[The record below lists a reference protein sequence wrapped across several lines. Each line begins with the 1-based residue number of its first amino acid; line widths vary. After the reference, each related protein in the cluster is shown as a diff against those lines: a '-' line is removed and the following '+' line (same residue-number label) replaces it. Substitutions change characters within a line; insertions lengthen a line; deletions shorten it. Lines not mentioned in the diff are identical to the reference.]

1 MPPITIIGSG
11 LAGYTLAREIRKLD
25 KEKALRIITADDGS
39 FYSKPMLSN
48 ALAKNMD
55 ARKLV
60 MTSAKDM
67 AAQLN
72 MDIITHSKVVHINRD
87 AHTVVAEHAATGQN
101 DYPYSSLILANGAQ
115 PIRIPVEGDAAD
127 DILSVNS
134 LDDYSI
140 FRAQLESIKNP
151 SAHVSIL
158 GAGLIGCEFA
168 NDLIHAGYR
177 VSLIDLADKPLGR
190 LLPEQAARNLQHKLS
205 EVGIHWHLG
214 CSLQSIH
221 KIAEQYQLTLNNQ
234 EQLTT
239 DLVLSAIGLRA
250 DTRIAEVAGLK
261 IGRGIITNRHLQTS
275 DPHIYALGDCVEFDG
290 MVLPFV
296 MPIMIGARALA
307 KTLLGENTEV
317 TYPPMPVVVK
327 TPAHPVVVC
336 PPPANAAGNWREE
349 IVGDG
354 IKACFYDQ
362 EKLSGFALTGSAV
375 AEKQKLV
382 KRMQD
387 DAITDG

>member
-1 MPPITIIGSG
+1 MQAITIIGSG

-25 KEKALRIITADDGS
+25 KDIALRIITADDGS

-55 ARKLV
+55 AKKLL

-72 MDIITHSKVVHINRD
+72 MDIITHTTATHINRD
-87 AHTVVAEHAATGQN
+87 ECTVTTEQTAGKNT
-101 DYPYSSLILANGAQ
+101 YPYSSLILANGAQ
-115 PIRIPVEGDAAD
+115 PIRIPVAGDAAE

-134 LDDYSI
+134 LHDYSI
-140 FRAQLESIKNP
+140 FRAQLENKKHKTT
-151 SAHVSIL
+151 HVTIL

-168 NDLIHAGYR
+168 NDLVTAGYK

-190 LLPEQAARNLQHKLS
+190 LLPEQAARNLQHKLGAA
-205 EVGIHWHLG
+205 GIQWHLG

-221 KIAEQYQLTLNNQ
+221 KTAGQYQLTLNNQ
-234 EQLTT
+234 EQFNT

-250 DTRIAEVAGLK
+250 DIRLAEAAGLK
-261 IGRGIITNRHLQTS
+261 TGRGIITNSRLQTS
-275 DPHIYALGDCVEFDG
+275 DPYIYALGDCLEFEG

-307 KTLLGENTEV
+307 KTLLGDNTDV
-317 TYPPMPVVVK
+317 SYPPMPVVVK

-336 PPPANAAGNWREE
+336 PPPPDADGSWQEQ
-349 IVGDG
+349 IIGDG
-354 IKACFYDQ
+354 IKASYYSQ
-362 EKLSGFALTGSAV
+362 QKLSGFALTGAAV
-375 AEKQKLV
+375 TEKQKLV